1 MEDTGSLS
9 VLTPEFTLDFR
20 NGVNADTVEV
30 ELLHKALNPVL
41 EVLAHVRVVL
51 IKIGEI
57 SKTAVLDVALVVP
70 VSDLAITV
78 VVLRSIQGIDLGEVL
93 SNGSNVVTNDVNH
106 HPNILGMGSLNQVVE
121 IVLRAE
127 VFVDLLPVA
136 CPVAMVTRVQV
147 VNDWRDPDSI
157 ETHTLNVIKIVGDS
171 LESTT
176 TVVRQIVAGTT
187 SSIILSETI
196 GENLVD

>member
-1 MEDTGSLS
+1 MEDAGSLS

-30 ELLHKALNPVL
+30 ELLNKALNPVL
-41 EVLAHVRVVL
+41 EVLAYVRVVL
-51 IKIGEI
+51 IKIGKI

-78 VVLRSIQGIDLGEVL
+78 VVLRSIQGINLGEVL

-106 HPNILGMGSLNQVVE
+106 HPNTLGMGSLNQVVE
-121 IVLRAE
+121 VVLRAE

-136 CPVAMVTRVQV
+136 GPVAVVTRVQV

-157 ETHTLNVIKIVGDS
+157 ETHTLNVIEVVGDS

-176 TVVRQIVAGTT
+176 AVVRQIVAGTT
-187 SSIILSETI
+187 TSIILSKTI
-196 GENLVD
+196 GEHLVD